1 SRQPHPGA
9 GWRFMERT
17 VGTRSGCRR
26 LLYAYLVDFESQRLA
41 VGAGPGS
48 PARSDEVSGREVEG
62 GTCGTAADAGWRV
75 GPHLGGSGEPGIA
88 ARTEARYCRGV
99 AQGQEGPSQPGAA
112 GGERPCRT
120 GGGGGSS
127 TEGAAARAL
136 VWLRGR

>member
-1 SRQPHPGA
+1 
-9 GWRFMERT
+9 
-17 VGTRSGCRR
+17 
-26 LLYAYLVDFESQRLA
+26 FESQRLA

-112 GGERPCRT
+112 GGERPCPT
-120 GGGGGSS
+120 GGAGGSS

-136 VWLRGR
+136 VRIRDRYRERRAWEDQPGIARPSGKALPVGADAPWPA